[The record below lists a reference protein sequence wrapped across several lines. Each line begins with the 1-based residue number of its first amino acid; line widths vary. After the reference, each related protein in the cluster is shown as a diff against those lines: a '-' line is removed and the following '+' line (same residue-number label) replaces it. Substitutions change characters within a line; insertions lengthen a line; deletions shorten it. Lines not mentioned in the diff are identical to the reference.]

1 MGLFVISR
9 FYTTPELKCH
19 IVYDIMRTINM
30 LRIKDLTIETEV
42 GKKIVENLNLHLNKG
57 DKLAVIGEEGN
68 GKSTLLK
75 TIYNKKDVEDYC
87 KIYGE
92 IHKKGLTIGYLEQSL
107 DSNWSNQKVGTYFLK
122 EKPDSD
128 IDYTKFE
135 DINRIL
141 KKLSKIGI
149 DPSILDSEQLIKDLS
164 GGEKVKIQI
173 AKILTKDP
181 DILLLDEPTND
192 LDIPTLEWLED
203 FILTQKTPIIFVSH
217 DETLLE
223 KTANRILHLEHLKG
237 SNTSRHTIANV
248 GYEEYVT
255 NREKALEKQE
265 QMYNMEK
272 REYLKDKQILSR
284 QKSIIRTKQIT
295 IDDSSTRRILNKQM
309 RNILVRERKT
319 EEKRKTERV
328 QVEDPIYME
337 FDKRAVVP
345 KGRVV
350 LNLNIKELKIGKKV
364 LAKDIK
370 LFVKGPEKIAIIG
383 QNGTGKTTLLKEIL
397 HALDKKEGLKVGYMP
412 QNYNEVLD
420 DDMKVFDYITKELED
435 LDEDLMRAYIGSIKL
450 TWEEMSGFV
459 KDLSLGQKAKVI
471 LLKMMLE
478 GNNVL
483 VLDEPTR
490 NMSSL
495 SNPVIRKM
503 LRDFKGSIISV
514 SHDRKFLKEV
524 CDKVYRLSSTGL
536 KEVRESLF

>member
-1 MGLFVISR
+1 
-9 FYTTPELKCH
+9 
-19 IVYDIMRTINM
+19 M

-272 REYLKDKQILSR
+272 REHLKDKQILSR

-337 FDKRAVVP
+337 FDKRAVIP

-350 LNLNIKELKIGKKV
+350 LNLDIKELKIGKKI

-412 QNYNEVLD
+412 QNYNEILG
-420 DDMKVFDYITKELED
+420 DDMKVFDYITEGLED
-435 LDEDLMRAYIGSIKL
+435 LDEDLIRAYIGSIKL

-536 KEVRESLF
+536 KEVRESLS

>member
-1 MGLFVISR
+1 MF
-9 FYTTPELKCH
+9 
-19 IVYDIMRTINM
+19 
-30 LRIKDLTIETEV
+30 
-42 GKKIVENLNLHLNKG
+42 
-57 DKLAVIGEEGN
+57 
-68 GKSTLLK
+68 
-75 TIYNKKDVEDYC
+75 
-87 KIYGE
+87 
-92 IHKKGLTIGYLEQSL
+92 
-107 DSNWSNQKVGTYFLK
+107 
-122 EKPDSD
+122 
-128 IDYTKFE
+128 
-135 DINRIL
+135 
-141 KKLSKIGI
+141 
-149 DPSILDSEQLIKDLS
+149 
-164 GGEKVKIQI
+164 
-173 AKILTKDP
+173 
-181 DILLLDEPTND
+181 
-192 LDIPTLEWLED
+192 
-203 FILTQKTPIIFVSH
+203 
-217 DETLLE
+217 
-223 KTANRILHLEHLKG
+223 
-237 SNTSRHTIANV
+237 
-248 GYEEYVT
+248 
-255 NREKALEKQE
+255 
-265 QMYNMEK
+265 NMEK

-337 FDKRAVVP
+337 FDKRAVIP

-350 LNLNIKELKIGKKV
+350 LNLDIKELKIGKKI

-412 QNYNEVLD
+412 QNYNEILG
-420 DDMKVFDYITKELED
+420 DDMKVFDYITEGLED
-435 LDEDLMRAYIGSIKL
+435 LDEDLIRAYIGSIKL

-536 KEVRESLF
+536 KEVRESLS

>member
-1 MGLFVISR
+1 
-9 FYTTPELKCH
+9 
-19 IVYDIMRTINM
+19 M

-42 GKKIVENLNLHLNKG
+42 GKKIIENLNLHLNKG

-75 TIYNKKDVEDYC
+75 TIYNKKDVEEYC

-92 IHKKGLTIGYLEQSL
+92 IQKKGLTIGYLEQSL
-107 DSNWSNQKVGTYFLK
+107 DSSWDNQKVGAYFLK
-122 EKPDSD
+122 EKPDSN

-237 SNTSRHTIANV
+237 TNTSRHTIANV

-255 NREKALEKQE
+255 NREKALEKQA

-309 RNILVRERKT
+309 KNILVRERKT
-319 EEKRKTERV
+319 EEKRKTEKV
-328 QVEDPIYME
+328 EVEDPIYME

-350 LNLNIKELKIGKKV
+350 LNLNIKELKIGERV
-364 LAKDIK
+364 LTKDIK

-383 QNGTGKTTLLKEIL
+383 QNGTGKTTFLKEIL
-397 HALDKKEGLKVGYMP
+397 HTLDKKEDLKVGYMP

-420 DDMKVFDYITKELED
+420 DDMKVFDYITEELED

-459 KDLSLGQKAKVI
+459 QDLSLGQKAKVI
-471 LLKMMLE
+471 LLKMMLG

-524 CDKVYRLSSTGL
+524 CDKVYRLSSTRL
-536 KEVRESLF
+536 KEVRESLS

>member
-1 MGLFVISR
+1 
-9 FYTTPELKCH
+9 
-19 IVYDIMRTINM
+19 M

-272 REYLKDKQILSR
+272 REHLKDKQILSR

-337 FDKRAVVP
+337 FDKRAVIP

-350 LNLNIKELKIGKKV
+350 LNLDIKELKIGKKI

-412 QNYNEVLD
+412 QNYNEILG
-420 DDMKVFDYITKELED
+420 DDMKVFDYITEGLED